1 MIEGYIPY
9 WTTPPILPFW
19 WSVNRC
25 WLADDSPKQPTSPCW
40 IISRT
45 MFSIFHIYIY
55 YVYVYMYHLGFWTS
69 CTVTVCNNHLKYSG
83 SCSLNKM
90 HPIHPI
96 HPPRNFRHRMGHRYT
111 DELQELLRQG
121 QLRPVCEA
129 GDPSDRTKVVGTKT
143 SFYQQKG
150 GEQIDKLGHL
160 CSEMIWWYE
169 MSHLDQRKCV
179 VLPAKFG
186 SQPRKSWVDM
196 NQSGNW
202 STPNLDSTST

>member
-1 MIEGYIPY
+1 
-9 WTTPPILPFW
+9 
-19 WSVNRC
+19 
-25 WLADDSPKQPTSPCW
+25 
-40 IISRT
+40 
-45 MFSIFHIYIY
+45 
-55 YVYVYMYHLGFWTS
+55 MYHLGFWTS

-111 DELQELLRQG
+111 DELQELLWQG

-150 GEQIDKLGHL
+150 GGTNWQIGTLMQWNDM
-160 CSEMIWWYE
+160 MIWNESFGPKKVWCFASQIRE
-169 MSHLDQRKCV
+169 STKEKLSWHEPKRKLKHPEFGFNQHLAGWSHEKR
-179 VLPAKFG
+179 
-186 SQPRKSWVDM
+186 
-196 NQSGNW
+196 GNH
-202 STPNLDSTST
+202 